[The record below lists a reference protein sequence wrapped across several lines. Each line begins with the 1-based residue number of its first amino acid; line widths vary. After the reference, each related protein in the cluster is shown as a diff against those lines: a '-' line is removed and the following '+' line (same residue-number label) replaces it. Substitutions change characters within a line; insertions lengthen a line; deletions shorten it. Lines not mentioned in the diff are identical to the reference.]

1 LSLNRDRGVAREES
15 ANYTPAN
22 ISHQQDRGRGRA
34 IQEIPGFIYHDKS
47 LVLSVRYN
55 DRGFIRTQ
63 FLVYTPAM
71 TQNPFAAGAL
81 NYTFTQRLLTV
92 AGTGTY
98 YIRWTRPNG
107 YQILPPYGDLPN
119 DPWFPRIGFNIN
131 PWAPE
136 WAHQLFNPQ
145 PPYLLA
151 TWVPGKVLT
160 PSIIEF
166 ERKQVFFYG
175 GNYPDVLVYS
185 SDYTLKFAL
194 AGSPGKGLLYNWKYH
209 QFVAIDPLLARVQ
222 VAVSLDPTDICYGFY
237 PYQEPDIVYTDL
249 DVNPFTNQNVRNRI
263 VQFYYKPHSLD
274 PFRTIFYQILNNDG
288 TVFLTNDPDPGYP
301 TGDSGVIFGSMVV
314 GTSRGVQSFETTDI
328 RNRGGGLASQWQ
340 AIPQAIN
347 FWDLGSLDGKP
358 YPLAPILSA

>member
-1 LSLNRDRGVAREES
+1 
-15 ANYTPAN
+15 
-22 ISHQQDRGRGRA
+22 
-34 IQEIPGFIYHDKS
+34 
-47 LVLSVRYN
+47 
-55 DRGFIRTQ
+55 
-63 FLVYTPAM
+63 M
-71 TQNPFAAGAL
+71 TS
-81 NYTFTQRLLTV
+81 
-92 AGTGTY
+92 TY

-119 DPWFPRIGFNIN
+119 DPWFPRVGFNIN

-136 WAHQLFNPQ
+136 WARQLFNPQ

-151 TWVPGKVLT
+151 TWVPGKVLS

-166 ERKQVFFYG
+166 ERKRVFFTG
-175 GNYPDVLVYS
+175 SRYPDVLVFDK
-185 SDYTLKFAL
+185 DYNLKYAL
-194 AGSPGKGLLYNWKYH
+194 AGALGKGLLYNWKYH
-209 QFVAIDPLLARVQ
+209 QFTAIDPLLARVQ
-222 VAVSLDPTDICYGFY
+222 VAVTLEPTDICYGFY
-237 PYQEPDIVYTDL
+237 SYQEPDIVYTDL

-328 RNRGGGLASQWQ
+328 RTRGGGLAPQWQ
-340 AIPQAIN
+340 SVPEAIN

-358 YPLAPILSA
+358 YPLGGGPGGLSALHLVSCVSGYALPCSIG